1 MRSSPSRKR
10 WRRCWRCNGDR
21 GPATLTGEP
30 CAADESRVV
39 DEIAI
44 TGIRAF
50 GRHGAYA
57 GEKDRAQA
65 FDVALKLSVDLGVAS
80 QTDLLADTI
89 DYADIHRRV
98 VAVVE
103 QRSFDLLERL
113 GAAIIE
119 VAFDDARVVAAE
131 VSVAKPGLL
140 DGATASVTLRRSR

>member
-1 MRSSPSRKR
+1 MRAYRGDVR
-10 WRRCWRCNGDR
+10 GRRNPGI
-21 GPATLTGEP
+21 
-30 CAADESRVV
+30 V

-65 FDVALKLSVDLGVAS
+65 FDVTLKLELDLALAS
-80 QTDLLADTI
+80 DSDRLADTI
-89 DYADIHRRV
+89 DYAAIHRRV
-98 VAVVE
+98 VDVVQ

-113 GAAIIE
+113 GAAI
-119 VAFDDARVVAAE
+119 VDVCFGDARVVAVE
-131 VSVAKPGLL
+131 VSIAKPELL

>member
-1 MRSSPSRKR
+1 M
-10 WRRCWRCNGDR
+10 
-21 GPATLTGEP
+21 
-30 CAADESRVV
+30 

-65 FDVALKLSVDLGVAS
+65 FDVTLKLELDLALAS
-80 QTDLLADTI
+80 DSDRLADTI
-89 DYADIHRRV
+89 DYAAIHRRV
-98 VAVVE
+98 VDVVQ

-113 GAAIIE
+113 GAAI
-119 VAFDDARVVAAE
+119 VDVCFGDARVVAVE
-131 VSVAKPGLL
+131 VSIAKPELL